1 MKQTAAWRFVCV
13 RITPTGV
20 IDHFCVP
27 LSLFQSDFKRKI
39 FVTAIS
45 SIFSTNE
52 ETDRLGNLFSA
63 GYLQV
68 RGLDPNAYSLR
79 LHSCLNK
86 NVVVT
91 LDRNW
96 VLNLFVLF
104 KSYLTFNWVIFC
116 VVFFRFVNRSR
127 SFASYCSV
135 HFVTFFTW
143 SSKFIYQL
151 QTNIR

>member
-13 RITPTGV
+13 RFTPAGV
-20 IDHFCVP
+20 IEHFHVP

-68 RGLDPNAYSLR
+68 RELDPNAFSLR
-79 LHSCLNK
+79 LHSFLK
-86 NVVVT
+86 NVDGT
-91 LDRNW
+91 FYSGIECLIYSFSLRDTQRLIKSFL
-96 VLNLFVLF
+96 VLL
-104 KSYLTFNWVIFC
+104 
-116 VVFFRFVNRSR
+116 
-127 SFASYCSV
+127 
-135 HFVTFFTW
+135 
-143 SSKFIYQL
+143 SSLCEQI
-151 QTNIR
+151 